1 MLCYRNER
9 KCRPGRDCPVRDI
22 SIKLDYVSRC
32 LNLSYP
38 RKCYHY
44 CQDVA
49 RYRDSDPEMVRIQ
62 QMIILHTFLIVR
74 KDVQPN
80 SEDCDKTGLVTE
92 KIEAFH

>member
-1 MLCYRNER
+1 
-9 KCRPGRDCPVRDI
+9 
-22 SIKLDYVSRC
+22 
-32 LNLSYP
+32 
-38 RKCYHY
+38 
-44 CQDVA
+44 VA
-49 RYRDSDPEMVRIQ
+49 SDPEMVRIQ